1 MFKHPKV
8 NRIATRLIDV
18 AKKGGMTSMHSA
30 AIFGQGI
37 DVISGYNHSRGR
49 IGGNTVLSTHAEMD
63 ALSRLLNTYRLF
75 GLKSLMSDE
84 RNTTLAR
91 KNNQCLLREK
101 GLY

>member
-1 MFKHPKV
+1 MFKHQFV
-8 NRIATRLIDV
+8 NRIAARLTET

-30 AIFGQGI
+30 AVFGQGVDI
-37 DVISGYNHSRGR
+37 ISGYNHNRGR

-63 ALSRLLNTYRLF
+63 ALSRLLNVYRLY

-101 GLY
+101 RIY

>member
-1 MFKHPKV
+1 MSKYPKV
-8 NRIATRLIDV
+8 NRIATRIIEM

-30 AIFGQGI
+30 AVFGKGI
-37 DVISGYNHSRGR
+37 DIVSGYNHNRGC

-63 ALSRLLNTYRLF
+63 ALSRLLNQYRLY

-84 RNTTLAR
+84 RFTTMAR
-91 KNNQCLLREK
+91 KNQQCLLREK